1 MDSYYEEVPIDK
13 IKLDYD
19 NPRIALVIERY
30 GENVTAEA
38 VALALGSFS
47 GGTPGGTTFNSLKES
62 IKQNKGVIHP
72 IVLNKVGEEY
82 TVIEGNTRV
91 QIYRDFDEQGVEG
104 NWKKIKSIVYEDL
117 PEDKI
122 HAIRLQS
129 HLVGPRD
136 WDPYSK
142 AKYLDYL
149 SNSEK
154 LSTSEI
160 ISFCGGNKNEIIAM
174 INAYRDMEKF
184 YRPQLAADDEFDQR
198 KFSAF
203 RELQN
208 KKIVD
213 ALIANQFTKKDFAKW
228 VIDGNIDT
236 MQGVRKIPA
245 ILSNKRAKE
254 VFLKET
260 VSEAIKHIDVPD
272 TTGGLLANAN
282 YLQLSTLLVKKLAN
296 LPFAEV
302 KRLSDI
308 ELSTD
313 RDILL
318 DLKYTLDDI
327 IEYISSTNEE

>member
-1 MDSYYEEVPIDK
+1 MDSYYEEVPISE
-13 IKLDYD
+13 INLDYD

-38 VALALGSFS
+38 VSLALGSYS
-47 GGTPGGTTFNSLKES
+47 GDTTGTTFNTLKES

-72 IVLNKVGEEY
+72 VVLNKVDDEY

-91 QIYRDFDEQGVEG
+91 QIYRDFDEQGLEG
-104 NWKKIKSIVYEDL
+104 DWKKIKSIVYENL
-117 PEDKI
+117 SEDKI

-149 SNSEK
+149 NNSEK
-154 LSTSEI
+154 LSTSDI
-160 ISFCGGNKNEIIAM
+160 VSFCGGNKNEISAM
-174 INAYRDMEKF
+174 INAYREMEKY

-213 ALIANQFTKKDFAKW
+213 ALIINKFTKEDFAKW

-236 MQGVRKIPA
+236 MQGVRKIPS

-260 VSEAIKHIDVPD
+260 VSEAVKYLDLPD
-272 TTGGLLANAN
+272 PSGGLLANAN
-282 YLQLSTLLVKKLAN
+282 YLQLSIVLSKKLAAM
-296 LPFAEV
+296 PFNEV
-302 KRLSDI
+302 KRLKDS
-308 ELSTD
+308 ESSTD
-313 RDILL
+313 KDTLL
-318 DLKYTLDDI
+318 DLKDALDDI
-327 IEYISSTNEE
+327 VKYISSTIEE